1 MGILTAAEN
10 KQTNKQT
17 KPDSSGLSRMCEKM
31 RRIECL
37 NGETKEF
44 MRETQKETCE
54 ERTFKRISEKQEECV
69 MKKPSKE
76 FVRKQKACVMK
87 NFQKDF

>member
-44 MRETQKETCE
+44 IRETQKETLE
-54 ERTFKRISEKQEECV
+54 EE
-69 MKKPSKE
+69 PSKE
-76 FVRKQKACVMK
+76 LLRNKK
-87 NFQKDF
+87 NL

>member
-44 MRETQKETCE
+44 IRETQKETLE
-54 ERTFKRISEKQEECV
+54 EE
-69 MKKPSKE
+69 PSKE
-76 FVRKQKACVMK
+76 LLRNKK
-87 NFQKDF
+87 NV

>member
-17 KPDSSGLSRMCEKM
+17 NQTLLDSQECVREI

-44 MRETQKETCE
+44 MRETQKERCE
-54 ERTFKRISEKQEECV
+54 EE
-69 MKKPSKE
+69 PSK
-76 FVRKQKACVMK
+76 
-87 NFQKDF
+87 